1 MSIILIIEDDQTIC
15 ELYSTV
21 LKEHVILQAT
31 NTNDAIEA
39 AIEHQPDLILTDLR
53 VPDINGFFPK
63 QNHAFEFLK
72 NLRKADGKA
81 KIIVC
86 SGLCYDQQIQNSVL
100 VAGADFSLPKNGSIK
115 ALKKAVDHALITYTA
130 SNIS

>member
-1 MSIILIIEDDQTIC
+1 MSTILIIEDDQTIC

-39 AIEHQPDLILTDLR
+39 AIQHQPDLILTDLR

-63 QNHAFEFLK
+63 QNHTFEFLK

-115 ALKKAVDHALITYTA
+115 ALKKAVDHALITYTT
-130 SNIS
+130 SSIS